1 MKKPECCNEKYLN
14 YLDELQQSGIT
25 NMYGAEAYLVKEFNL
40 CQLDARNILRYW
52 MFIYND
58 RHNIDG

>member
-1 MKKPECCNEKYLN
+1 MKKPDCCKEIHLN

-25 NMYGAEAYLVKEFNL
+25 NMYGAESYLVKEFNL
-40 CQLDARNILRYW
+40 PQSEARNILRYW

-58 RHNIDG
+58 RHQVDG